1 MSRMKLKDIAVE
13 KNERVDNPSQSPYE
27 IFVGLE
33 HYDSGEAT
41 IRRYGSTERLEST
54 MKVFQAG
61 DILIARR
68 NVYLKRAAT
77 VHFGGLT
84 SGDSIVLHIDN
95 EVYRRIVPFV
105 LNTDDFW
112 NYANQYADGTMSKR
126 LSPKLLMEYEFS
138 LPDNDIEKAADVL
151 WAMEHVKNAY
161 RDLIVRT
168 DDLVKSQFIEM
179 FGDPVKNEKGWPIVR
194 LDELAE
200 VKIGP
205 FGSLLHKE
213 DYIAG
218 GHALINPSHIIN
230 GKIVIDPKLTVS
242 DEKYCELS
250 SYGMHVGDVVLGRR
264 GEMGRC
270 AVVTNEGYLCGTGSM
285 IIRTGNEMKPYFMQS
300 ILSSPTYKRII
311 EGRAVGVTM
320 KNINVP
326 IVSGLL
332 IPKLPIVLQ
341 EKYLGLVKQSDKSKF
356 AAQEAL
362 KELTATQKAL
372 MKKIFK

>member
-179 FGDPVKNEKGWPIVR
+179 FEGTETAFSECTIIEACVDKDDIKCGPVGTQLKQSEYAQAGVAVWGIPEINAEFKKKPEIFVTPEKAEQLSPFSLIPGDIAMSRKG
-194 LDELAE
+194 
-200 VKIGP
+200 
-205 FGSLLHKE
+205 
-213 DYIAG
+213 
-218 GHALINPSHIIN
+218 N
-230 GKIVIDPKLTVS
+230 
-242 DEKYCELS
+242 
-250 SYGMHVGDVVLGRR
+250 VGQ
-264 GEMGRC
+264 C
-270 AVVTNEGYLCGTGSM
+270 AVYPDTFDSG
-285 IIRTGNEMKPYFMQS
+285 IIASDVLRIRVDRTK
-300 ILSSPTYKRII
+300 
-311 EGRAVGVTM
+311 
-320 KNINVP
+320 
-326 IVSGLL
+326 L
-332 IPKLPIVLQ
+332 IPKFMQYQLHHSEHVRNQILQVSNGAVMAGINVTKLKAIRIFTPPLGLQ
-341 EKYLGLVKQSDKSKF
+341 EGFVAFAEQIDKSKYLLQRAEETF
-356 AAQEAL
+356 
-362 KELTATQKAL
+362 
-372 MKKIFK
+372 KI